1 MMNIVDKMLVATI
14 SFVVIFSALLLIP
27 KQNHNLAYILPLPEP
42 EKKQQPSSKE
52 GVKNA
57 KAMTLPGVFA
67 YKIIDG
73 KAQKLIKLKEVG
85 LTCVILKDLRI
96 DKKRYYLIQ
105 LTGKAYRLS
114 KWIVREK
121 DVILLPEP
129 LEWTDSGDK
138 AL

>member
-1 MMNIVDKMLVATI
+1 MLVATI

-27 KQNHNLAYILPLPEP
+27 RQNYLPYTILLPEP
-42 EKKQQPSSKE
+42 EKKHSSKE
-52 GVKNA
+52 GIENT
-57 KAMTLPGVFA
+57 KAMTLPGAIA
-67 YKIIDG
+67 YKIVDG
-73 KAQKLIKLKEVG
+73 KAQPFIKLNS
-85 LTCVILKDLRI
+85 LACVVLKNLRI

-105 LTGKAYRLS
+105 FTGKENPLS
-114 KWIVREK
+114 IAVNQWIVREK